1 MQPTT
6 AAQGQWPCRNCNAAP
21 AILLVH
27 LLYRACVV
35 LLAAAALALVL
46 ANNALAAAFT
56 KAGDCV
62 VGKRVVNRD
71 NQAGVIV
78 SADGSSCRVKLDA
91 TGKIDYNI
99 FWMLSPEGSGG
110 GKPSGA
116 AATRTPGTTEGSSAG
131 AIPTGVYK
139 CYMLAGTTLNYAFID
154 IHVTGGNRYR
164 DKSGK
169 SGTFTVD
176 GAGKI
181 VFTGPLAA
189 ANAKLLSGPRIGL
202 NMSGGNF
209 YNTTCSISR

>member
-1 MQPTT
+1 MQLITATDGRGTWQHCDATT
-6 AAQGQWPCRNCNAAP
+6 AIWQVDLRS
-21 AILLVH
+21 
-27 LLYRACVV
+27 RARVAL
-35 LLAAAALALVL
+35 LLAAVFALTL
-46 ANNALAAAFT
+46 ANVVHAAAFT

-110 GKPSGA
+110 GAKVSGA
-116 AATRTPGTTEGSSAG
+116 AVTKTPPSEGSSAG
-131 AIPTGVYK
+131 TIPTGIYK

-169 SGTFTVD
+169 PGTFAVD

-181 VFTGPLAA
+181 TFTGPLAA
-189 ANAKLLSGPRIGL
+189 ANAKLLTGPRIGL

>member
-1 MQPTT
+1 MQLTT
-6 AAQGQWPCRNCNAAP
+6 ATDGQWPCPHGDTTPTIWQVNLRS
-21 AILLVH
+21 
-27 LLYRACVV
+27 RARVAL
-35 LLAAAALALVL
+35 LLAAVFAMLL

-56 KAGDCV
+56 KAGECV

-71 NQAGVIV
+71 SQAGVIV

-110 GKPSGA
+110 GRPSGA
-116 AATRTPGTTEGSSAG
+116 AATRTAGTTEGGSAG
-131 AIPTGVYK
+131 TIPTGVYK

-154 IHVTGGNRYR
+154 INVTGSNRYR

-181 VFTGPLAA
+181 AFTGPLAA
-189 ANAKLLSGPRIGL
+189 ANAKLLAGPRIGL
-202 NMSGGNF
+202 NMNGGNF